1 MSWREALAGQER
13 RLSGKRMTVG
23 FDGFADRIVRP
34 LCPSDTPGEAA
45 QPFPTI
51 RAFGEYL
58 IGKAEKSCSIELRE
72 QARQLGGNMP
82 FLSRTAGGLG
92 AAVQCIGM
100 LGANGTV
107 DPLFADM
114 PCTLH
119 SFAAP
124 GESTCMEFDDGKIL
138 LSSDCTLPE
147 DAWTLIER
155 ATGNRAQELLIES
168 DLLALVN
175 WSELS
180 FAHDLWEHALTSLRA
195 VPADKNRYVF
205 FDLCDIARRSAAEC
219 DAVLRLIGRFSAYRT
234 TVLSLNENEALLA
247 GERLLNGEQALPEI
261 AHRLRTQYAVDEVIV
276 HTIRQTLLVT
286 PRGMTVQD
294 TRFVEH
300 PRISTGA
307 GDNFNGASCAALLLG
322 LCDADRVEFANDF
335 AHYYVKN
342 GVNPSF
348 AQLMIK
354 K

>member
-1 MSWREALAGQER
+1 MSWRETLAGQEL
-13 RLSGKRMTVG
+13 RLSGKCMTVG

-34 LCPSDTPGEAA
+34 LCPSDTPGETSK
-45 QPFPTI
+45 PFSTI
-51 RAFGEYL
+51 CDFGEYL
-58 IGKAEKSCSIELRE
+58 ISKAERSCSIELWE

-82 FLSRTAGGLG
+82 FLSRAAGGLG
-92 AAVQCIGM
+92 VSVQCIGM

-107 DPLFADM
+107 DSLFADM
-114 PCTLH
+114 PCTLY

-138 LSSDCTLPE
+138 FSSDSTLPE

-155 ATGNRAQELLIES
+155 ATDNRAERLLAQS

-180 FAHDLWEHALTSLRA
+180 FAHSLWEHALTSLQA
-195 VPADKNRYVF
+195 VSADKKRYVF
-205 FDLCDIARRSAAEC
+205 FDLCDIARKSTAEC
-219 DAVLRLIGRFSAYRT
+219 DAVLRLIGCFSACRT

-247 GERLLNGEQALPEI
+247 GERLLNGEQVLLNI
-261 AHRLRTQYAVDEVIV
+261 AQKLRIQYAVDEVIV
-276 HTIRQTLLVT
+276 HTIRQTILVT
-286 PRGMTVQD
+286 PRAVTVRD

-307 GDNFNGASCAALLLG
+307 GDNFNGASCTALLMG
-322 LCDADRVEFANDF
+322 LCDEERVEFANDF

-348 AQLMIK
+348 EQLRISE
-354 K
+354 

>member
-1 MSWREALAGQER
+1 MSWRETLSGQEL

-34 LCPSDTPGEAA
+34 LCSSNTLGEAA

-72 QARQLGGNMP
+72 QARQPGGNMP
-82 FLSRTAGGLG
+82 FLSRAAGGLG
-92 AAVQCIGM
+92 VSVQCIGM
-100 LGANGTV
+100 MGANGIV

-114 PCTLH
+114 PCILH

-124 GESTCMEFDDGKIL
+124 GESTCMEFDDGKIF
-138 LSSDCTLPE
+138 LSTDCTLQE

-155 ATGNRAQELLIES
+155 VTDNQAEKLLVEN

-180 FAHDLWEHALTSLRA
+180 FAHSLWERVLKYLQA
-195 VPADKNRYVF
+195 VPADKKCYVF
-205 FDLCDIARRSAAEC
+205 FDLCDIARKSTMEC
-219 DAVLRLIGRFSAYRT
+219 DEVLRLLGQFSACRT

-247 GERLLNGEQALPEI
+247 GERLLNGEQSLPEI
-261 AHRLRTQYAVDEVIV
+261 ACKLRIQYAVDEVIV
-276 HTIRQTLLVT
+276 HTIRQTLLAT
-286 PRGMTVQD
+286 PRGMTVRD

-300 PRISTGA
+300 PCISTGA
-307 GDNFNGASCAALLLG
+307 GDNFNGALCTALLLG
-322 LCDADRVEFANDF
+322 LLDRERVEFANDF

-342 GVNPSF
+342 GVSPSF
-348 AQLMIK
+348 PQLMIEK
-354 K
+354 